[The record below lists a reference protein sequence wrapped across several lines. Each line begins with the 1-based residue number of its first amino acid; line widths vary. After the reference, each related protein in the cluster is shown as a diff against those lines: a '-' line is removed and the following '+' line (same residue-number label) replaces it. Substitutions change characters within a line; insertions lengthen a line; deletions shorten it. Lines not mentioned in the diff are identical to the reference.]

1 MNISLAS
8 LGIERMSIAD
18 RLTLVEDLWDSIA
31 AQSPVTQA
39 QREELDRRLAD
50 HATSPGDVVPWTEVR
65 QSITTR
71 LGYHAPW

>member
-31 AQSPVTQA
+31 AQSPVTDA
-39 QREELDRRLAD
+39 QRKELDRRLAD
-50 HATSPGDVVPWTEVR
+50 HATNPGDVVPWTEVR

-71 LGYHAPW
+71 LGQ

>member
-31 AQSPVTQA
+31 AQSPVTDA
-39 QREELDRRLAD
+39 QRKELDRRLAD
-50 HATSPGDVVPWTEVR
+50 HATDPGDVVPWTEVH

-71 LGYHAPW
+71 LGQ

>member
-31 AQSPVTQA
+31 AQSPVTDA
-39 QREELDRRLAD
+39 QRKELDRRLAD
-50 HATSPGDVVPWTEVR
+50 HGTSPGDVVPWTEVR

-71 LGYHAPW
+71 LGQ

>member
-39 QREELDRRLAD
+39 QRKELDRRLAD
-50 HATSPGDVVPWTEVR
+50 HATNPGDVVPWTEVR
-65 QSITTR
+65 QSITSR
-71 LGYHAPW
+71 MGQ

>member
-31 AQSPVTQA
+31 AQSPVTDA
-39 QREELDRRLAD
+39 QRKELDRRLAD
-50 HATSPGDVVPWTEVR
+50 HAASPGDVVPWTEVR

-71 LGYHAPW
+71 LGQ